1 MAPSLDTVGFFAR
14 NAKLMSDV
22 GYTLLG
28 KGAPR
33 RGNKRPAKV
42 LVLEDVL
49 EVSEKG
55 VRDAI
60 HVAAAA
66 ARAVLGEQ
74 AVGYMSLSKCLFDD
88 EELRSSLAPF
98 IAGDELTSHADVWPA
113 ILEALRQLQAR
124 EFWKIHGPWISENRA
139 AVGTVIMKQRIAPTE
154 LVTEEQMKLALEARS
169 ALRKCLRSLLAGST
183 VMMLPTLPMKPV
195 KRATKSS
202 VERLAAFRVRCRTI
216 LALCSLSGSP
226 QLAMPVRSKEAS
238 AEACAGTSVDTWEP
252 SVSIAGRPGTD
263 LLLLDFALLL
273 EAAIHQRFIAMQAAS
288 VPADTLAPSVAE
300 TAPAETVM
308 DATTMAAKREKE
320 LGNAKF
326 KEGDYRAAIV
336 HYTAAISTVDASQKA
351 TVYGNRALA
360 FLSLDQY
367 DLAEDDCNKCLKLNP
382 TSVKALMR
390 RGMARAHM
398 NRLEEALGDFQ
409 RVLQLEPHNRQ
420 AKEEISRMQSLASQL
435 LK

>member
-14 NAKLMSDV
+14 DAKLMSDV

-28 KGAPR
+28 KGAR

-60 HVAAAA
+60 HVAAGA
-66 ARAVLGEQ
+66 ARVALGEQ
-74 AVGYMSLSKCLFDD
+74 AVSYMSLSKSLFDD

-98 IAGDELTSHADVWPA
+98 VAGDELTSHADVWPA

-124 EFWKIHGPWISENRA
+124 EFWKIHGPWISENRS

-238 AEACAGTSVDTWEP
+238 EEACAGTATDTWEP

-263 LLLLDFALLL
+263 LLLLDFAVLL
-273 EAAIHQRFIAMQAAS
+273 EMAIQRFIAEQAAS
-288 VPADTLAPSVAE
+288 VPTADISAQAAE
-300 TAPAETVM
+300 TAAAAEPTV
-308 DATTMAAKREKE
+308 DATTMAANREKE
-320 LGNAKF
+320 LGNTKF
-326 KEGDYRAAIV
+326 KEGDYTGAIV
-336 HYTAAISTVDASQKA
+336 HYTNAISTLDASQKA

-367 DLAEDDCNKCLKLNP
+367 DLAEDDCNKCLRLNP

-409 RVLQLEPHNRQ
+409 RVLQLEPHNKQ
-420 AKEEISRMQSLASQL
+420 AKEEIQRMQNLASQL